1 MKTDVITVTNAYDQI
16 EKALI
21 LTEKTAIYKE
31 LSHKDTLTLRLLTEE
46 MMSMVRSITGD
57 IEGKFWIEDEN
68 KNFQLV
74 LEVESDLSFDQRKQ
88 LVSASSSG
96 KNEATKGFMG
106 KIRAFFESDE
116 GYPFYIEPVWETPGG
131 LDTELTWS
139 LALYREQIRESM
151 KNKGDGAEEAWD
163 ELEKS
168 VVSKLA
174 DDVKV
179 SIRNSTVK
187 LMIFKKIA

>member
-1 MKTDVITVTNAYDQI
+1 MKTDVITVTNADDQI

-21 LTEKTAIYKE
+21 LAEKTAAYKE
-31 LSHKDTLTLRLLTEE
+31 LSHKDALTLRLLTEE
-46 MMSMVRSITGD
+46 MMSMLRSITGD
-57 IEGKFWIEDEN
+57 IEGKFWIEDED

-74 LEVESDLSFDQRKQ
+74 LEAESDLSYDQRIK
-88 LVSASSSG
+88 LVAASTSG
-96 KNEATKGFMG
+96 KNEAAKGIMG
-106 KIRAFFESDE
+106 KIRAFFEPEE
-116 GYPFYIEPVWETPGG
+116 GFPIYIEPVWETPGG
-131 LDTELTWS
+131 LDSDLSWS
-139 LALYREQIRESM
+139 LGLYREQIMESM
-151 KNKGDGAEEAWD
+151 KDKREGAEEAWD

-179 SIRNSTVK
+179 SIRNYTVK